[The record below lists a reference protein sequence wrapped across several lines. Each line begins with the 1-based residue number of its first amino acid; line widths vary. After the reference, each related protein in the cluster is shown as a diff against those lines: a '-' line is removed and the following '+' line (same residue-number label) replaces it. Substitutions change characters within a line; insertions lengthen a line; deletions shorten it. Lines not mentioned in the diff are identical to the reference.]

1 MIMFQ
6 LPLPPPLWWRKKRE
20 EKRESKSKR
29 EQEQESESER
39 VRAREWERAREEVR
53 AREWEWEWEQEW
65 ERVRERV
72 QEQER
77 EREWERERERE
88 WERER
93 KFFTYMPGALPCPLR
108 PSFLAFADDWRAY
121 MVASSH
127 SKLSFPVAVL
137 LSFPVNS
144 SLSKLSKAFSR
155 FWAARSC
162 VVEVAYQSPAR
173 ATQRSPFQRT
183 PW

>member
-1 MIMFQ
+1 
-6 LPLPPPLWWRKKRE
+6 
-20 EKRESKSKR
+20 
-29 EQEQESESER
+29 
-39 VRAREWERAREEVR
+39 
-53 AREWEWEWEQEW
+53 
-65 ERVRERV
+65 
-72 QEQER
+72 
-77 EREWERERERE
+77 
-88 WERER
+88 
-93 KFFTYMPGALPCPLR
+93 MPGALPCPLR

-173 ATQRSPFQRT
+173 ATQRSPSPFQRT